1 MYNMKSKYLFIV
13 AILYSGICM
22 AQSPSQVVNDFFSAM
37 RKSDTMLLKK
47 LFIEE
52 ASLHTSFTNR
62 DGKAMTKTE
71 PVHEVIKSIGQEKA
85 GDLDEQ
91 IYNIKETSG
100 NGLASVLMDYDFFY
114 KGSFSHCGQNHFT
127 LVKVG
132 ETWKISDI
140 TDTRRKRNC
149 KGDVKEMAEKFLDA
163 WHMAATKADSA
174 AYFSMMADNSVFIG
188 TDSFEVWTKQQFI
201 EFAAP
206 HFKKGKAWDF
216 KKTVR
221 NIHVDVTRNMV
232 WFDEMLATWM
242 GPCRGSGWIDISNE
256 DNFKLVQY
264 VLSTTVPN
272 DKINQFLEAM
282 RK

>member
-1 MYNMKSKYLFIV
+1 MRSKIILLASVLF
-13 AILYSGICM
+13 STICLS
-22 AQSPSQVVNDFFSAM
+22 QSATQTVNAFFKAM
-37 RKSDTMLLKK
+37 NKCDTVSLKK
-47 LFIEE
+47 LFIEK

-62 DGKAMTKTE
+62 DGKAMTETE
-71 PVHEVIKSIGQEKA
+71 AVKEIIKSIGKEKP

-91 IYNIKETSG
+91 IYNINEKTG

-114 KGSFSHCGQNHFT
+114 KGNFSHCGQNHFT

-132 ETWKISDI
+132 ESWKISDI
-140 TDTRRKRNC
+140 SDTRTKKNC
-149 KGDVKEMAEKFLDA
+149 KGDVKEKAEKFLDA

-221 NIHVDVTRNMV
+221 NIHIDVSRNMV

-242 GPCRGSGWIDISNE
+242 GPCRGSGWIDISDE
-256 DNFKLVQY
+256 DNFQLVQY

-272 DKINQFLEAM
+272 DKIKQFLEAM